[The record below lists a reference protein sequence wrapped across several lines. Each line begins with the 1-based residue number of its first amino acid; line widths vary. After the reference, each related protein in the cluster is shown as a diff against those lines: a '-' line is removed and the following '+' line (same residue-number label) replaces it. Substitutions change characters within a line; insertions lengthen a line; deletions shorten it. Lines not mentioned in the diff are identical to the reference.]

1 MYKFWLHSSN
11 KPFILCVLILNYFR
25 CEHTL
30 ANAAGEGQALT
41 EAARAFL
48 EAEMANR
55 DLKCPSFEE
64 HLSASINCY
73 SHAIRVSGQKKGKKE
88 NNMRVIQ

>member
-1 MYKFWLHSSN
+1 M
-11 KPFILCVLILNYFR
+11 
-25 CEHTL
+25 

-73 SHAIRVSGQKKGKKE
+73 SHAIRVSSDASISEVKR
-88 NNMRVIQ
+88 NRR